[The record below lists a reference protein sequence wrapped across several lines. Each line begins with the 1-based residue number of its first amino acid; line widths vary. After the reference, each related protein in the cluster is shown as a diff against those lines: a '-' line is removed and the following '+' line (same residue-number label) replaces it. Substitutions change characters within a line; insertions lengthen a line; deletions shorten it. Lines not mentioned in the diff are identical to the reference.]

1 VVYTAQSQSLA
12 VLEVLVHLDSPELL
26 KKYLL
31 FEVVIDSSCVR
42 ELDLS
47 NLPRNWKANPA
58 PARVQAMGDDWVA
71 GGNSA
76 VLRVPS
82 TLVPG
87 ESTFLLNPRHPDF
100 RKLRIGN
107 SGFAIGVDRSQRPFR
122 GFLPRE
128 NHSSRPLRDHGNCET
143 AQATPV
149 PVRPPFR
156 PTVRADRPS
165 PYECSERDRKR

>member
-1 VVYTAQSQSLA
+1 LTLSVWRITKQKHAKSGFSGEGARPFGGRWNSPGTAVVYTAQSQSLA

-31 FEVVIDSSCVR
+31 FEVVIHSSCVR

-47 NLPRNWKANPA
+47 ILPRNWKANPA

-71 GGNSA
+71 GGSSA

-100 RKLRIGN
+100 RRLRMGKPLPFQFDPR
-107 SGFAIGVDRSQRPFR
+107 FARR
-122 GFLPRE
+122 
-128 NHSSRPLRDHGNCET
+128 
-143 AQATPV
+143 
-149 PVRPPFR
+149 
-156 PTVRADRPS
+156 
-165 PYECSERDRKR
+165 